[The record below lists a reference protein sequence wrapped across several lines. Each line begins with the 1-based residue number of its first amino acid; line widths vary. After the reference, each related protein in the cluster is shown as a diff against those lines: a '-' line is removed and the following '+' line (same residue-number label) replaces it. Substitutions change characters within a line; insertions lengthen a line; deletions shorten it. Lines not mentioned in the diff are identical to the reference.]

1 MAGRE
6 VCEFREFKLDAPERL
21 LSREGH
27 AIALAPKAYDVLLA
41 LVRSAGRLV
50 TKRELLDLV
59 WPETSVE
66 EGILSVHISAL
77 RKALGDDEGERRYI
91 ETVSRTGYR
100 FVAPVR
106 HLTEDESLPA
116 QQSVAVL
123 PARPFIGEMFSE
135 RDRHTGLAIADAL
148 IDRLG
153 RSGHILVRPTRAVRA
168 YVNAPDDPA
177 AIGCSLRVN
186 AVIDTRF
193 LATADRIKV
202 SVHLLRSRDGTSL
215 WTGNFD
221 EAATEVITIA
231 DLVAE
236 CVAAQLGSE
245 SRESAT
251 PRSTIRPVAHPKVYE
266 LFGRGRFHL
275 LSYSMFEVPKAVEAF
290 QAAIELDPTYA
301 PAHAGLALACCAQAA
316 MRVAQPAQAYHDARV
331 AALHALAMDNSCVD
345 AQVALGAV
353 LFLSEWNWAGAERS
367 LKRALQLSPN
377 HSEGF
382 LIYGQL
388 LEALGRLE
396 EGLQMKLRA
405 LERDPFSPLVHLQ
418 ISLSYW
424 NQRLYDDAIEWANKT
439 LELDP
444 RHPHAR
450 EHLAGA
456 YWKKGDSDRYIAEN
470 LKHAELHGAPIEVVA
485 RLKQAYADGGV
496 TCVLKLG
503 LEFAAKQPQAFPA
516 MQLALM
522 HGALGAIDTAFE
534 YLNRAIDSHDPG
546 LVHIAVGPQWDCL
559 RSDPRFQ
566 DVMSRMGLTAV
577 PQANVGSSSN
587 TGSHSIS

>member
-1 MAGRE
+1 MVGRE
-6 VCEFREFKLDAPERL
+6 VCEFREFRLDAPERL
-21 LSREGH
+21 LSKEGH
-27 AIALAPKAYDVLLA
+27 AIALAPKTYDVLLA

-77 RKALGDDEGERRYI
+77 RKALGDDKGQRRYI
-91 ETVSRTGYR
+91 ETVFRTGYR
-100 FVAPVR
+100 FVAPVK

-116 QQSVAVL
+116 QHSVAVL
-123 PARPFIGEMFSE
+123 PARPFIGGIFSE
-135 RDRHTGLAIADAL
+135 RDRHTGLAITDAL

-153 RSGHILVRPTRAVRA
+153 RSRHILVRPTRAVRA
-168 YVNAPDDPA
+168 YVNAADDPA

-215 WTGNFD
+215 WIGNFD
-221 EAATEVITIA
+221 EAATDVITVA

-245 SRESAT
+245 SWESAI
-251 PRSTIRPVAHPKVYE
+251 PPSTVRPVADLKVHE
-266 LFGRGRFHL
+266 LSGRGRFHL

-290 QAAIELDPTYA
+290 RAAIEIDPTYS
-301 PAHAGLALACCAQAA
+301 PAHAGLALAHCAQAA
-316 MRVAQPAQAYHDARV
+316 MRVAPPTQAYSHARV
-331 AALHALAMDNSCVD
+331 AALRALAMDNSCVD

-353 LFLSEWNWAGAERS
+353 LFFGEWNWAGAERS
-367 LKRALQLSPN
+367 LKRALHLNPN

-424 NQRLYDDAIEWANKT
+424 NQHLYDNAIEWAYKT
-439 LELDP
+439 LEVDP
-444 RHPHAR
+444 QHPHAR

-470 LKHAELHGAPIEVVA
+470 LKHAQAHGTPIEIVA

-496 TCVLKLG
+496 TGVLKLG
-503 LEFAAKQPQAFPA
+503 LEFAAKQPFPA
-516 MQLALM
+516 MQLAVM
-522 HGALGAIDTAFE
+522 HGALGRIDTAFE
-534 YLNRAIDSHDPG
+534 YLNRAIESHDPG

-566 DVMSRMGLTAV
+566 DALSRMGLSAV
-577 PQANVGSSSN
+577 PQANIACS
-587 TGSHSIS
+587 

>member
-1 MAGRE
+1 M
-6 VCEFREFKLDAPERL
+6 LDAPERL

-27 AIALAPKAYDVLLA
+27 AIAIAPKTYDVLLA

-66 EGILSVHISAL
+66 EGILSVHISTL
-77 RKALGDDEGERRYI
+77 RKALGDDEGKRRYI

-100 FVAPVR
+100 FVAAVKQR
-106 HLTEDESLPA
+106 TASLPA

-123 PARPFIGEMFSE
+123 PARPFIGKILSE

-153 RSGHILVRPTRAVRA
+153 RSQQILVRPTRAVRV

-177 AIGCSLRVN
+177 AIACSLCVD

-202 SVHLLRSRDGTSL
+202 SIHLIRSRDGTSL

-221 EAATEVITIA
+221 EPATEVISIA
-231 DLVAE
+231 DLAAE
-236 CVAAQLGSE
+236 CVAAQLGSGSQE
-245 SRESAT
+245 SQT
-251 PRSTIRPVAHPKVYE
+251 PRSRIRPAAHPRVYE
-266 LFGRGRFHL
+266 LVGRGRFHL
-275 LSYSMFEVPKAVEAF
+275 LSYSMFEVQTAVEAF

-301 PAHAGLALACCAQAA
+301 PAHAGLALACCAQAS
-316 MRVAQPAQAYHDARV
+316 MRVAPPAQAYHDARV
-331 AALHALAMDNSCVD
+331 AALHALAMDDSCVD

-353 LFLSEWNWAGAERS
+353 LFFSEWNWAGAERS
-367 LKRALQLSPN
+367 LKRALQLNPN
-377 HSEGF
+377 HSEGS
-382 LIYGQL
+382 LVYGQL

-396 EGLQMKLRA
+396 EGLEMKLRA

-424 NQRLYDDAIEWANKT
+424 HQRRYDDAIEWANKA
-439 LELDP
+439 LEIDP

-456 YWKKGDSDRYIAEN
+456 YLKKGDFERYLAEN
-470 LKHAELHGAPIEVVA
+470 VKHAELHGAPAEA
-485 RLKQAYADGGV
+485 LEQLKEACTVGGRAAMIKA
-496 TCVLKLG
+496 VLQR
-503 LEFAAKQPQAFPA
+503 ASSQPQAFPA
-516 MQLALM
+516 MQLALFYSEAGDM
-522 HGALGAIDTAFE
+522 DAAFRHLG
-534 YLNRAIDSHDPG
+534 RAIESHDPC
-546 LVHIAVGPQWDCL
+546 LVHLAVAPQWDCL
-559 RSDPRFQ
+559 RSHPGFQ
-566 DVMSRMGLTAV
+566 RALSRMGLSAV
-577 PQANVGSSSN
+577 PQSTIGSSSN
-587 TGSHSIS
+587 TAGHSIS